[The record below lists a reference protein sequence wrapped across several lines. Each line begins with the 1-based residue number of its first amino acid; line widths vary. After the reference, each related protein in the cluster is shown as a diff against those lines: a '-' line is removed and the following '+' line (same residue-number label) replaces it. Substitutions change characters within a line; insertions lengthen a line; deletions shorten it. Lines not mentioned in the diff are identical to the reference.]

1 MSHLAL
7 MIPTIDRI
15 GGAERQVLLLA
26 AGLHRRGWNV
36 TVIAL
41 AGTGGEA
48 AEELKREGI
57 GYLSLEMRKGL
68 ADPRGW
74 LRLVTWLRENKPDV
88 VHAHLPHAAWM
99 ARAVRLLVRVPVV
112 VDTIHSS
119 STGGWWRRLFYWLS
133 CSLPDRV
140 IAVSKAAAEAH
151 LKARMVNGKRL
162 TVIANGVD
170 VEEWRVDAIGR
181 EILRG
186 SLGLG
191 DKFVWLAA
199 GRLEPVKDYPTLL
212 RAFCKVSGRACLV
225 IAGGG
230 TQRQELEMLVER
242 LGLGRRVRFLGF
254 VTDVKRWM
262 QAADGFILA
271 SRWEGLPMG
280 ILEAGA
286 CELPQVATRV
296 SGTCEAMKDGVTGWL
311 AEAGNDG
318 ELAEAMNRMMA
329 MPREERRL
337 MGVRAR
343 QRVVERFSLEAAL
356 DRHEALYRE
365 LLAAKSCRVVGPGV
379 ATAADQVRLAD
390 RIADGNGVSSDA

>member
-41 AGTGGEA
+41 AGMGGEA
-48 AEELKREGI
+48 APALEREGI

-74 LRLVTWLRENKPDV
+74 LRLLKWLRRNKPDV
-88 VHAHLPHAAWM
+88 MHAHLPHAAWM
-99 ARAVRLLVRVPVV
+99 ARTVRLLVRVPVV

-119 STGGWWRRLFYWLS
+119 STGGWWRRLFYWLTS
-133 CSLPDRV
+133 SLPDRL
-140 IAVSKAAAEAH
+140 IAVSRAAGEAH
-151 LKARMVNGKRL
+151 ISAGMADEQRL

-170 VEEWRVDAIGR
+170 VEEWRADAIGR

-225 IAGGG
+225 IAGCG
-230 TQRQELEMLVER
+230 TQRLELELLAER
-242 LGLGRRVRFLGF
+242 LGLGPRIRFLGF

-296 SGTCEAMKDGVTGWL
+296 SGTCEAMEDGVTGFL
-311 AEAGNDG
+311 SESGNDA
-318 ELAEAMNRMMA
+318 ELAEAMNLMMA
-329 MPREERRL
+329 TPREERRL

-343 QRVVERFSLEAAL
+343 QHVVEQFSLEAAL

-365 LLAAKSCRVVGPGV
+365 LLAAKSWRVDGPETTTAVEARLAGG
-379 ATAADQVRLAD
+379 AADG
-390 RIADGNGVSSDA
+390 DGASSGA